1 MIGTYDL
8 YLFEEVRSKKSP
20 SFFHRTSGLG
30 CPFGGEHFNI
40 VSCPTETSVSLGKI
54 RKSSRISVKQKIV
67 NNKKNPITLHHHSSE
82 IISLSLKKMS

>member
-8 YLFEEVRSKKSP
+8 YLLEEVRSKKSP

-67 NNKKNPITLHHHSSE
+67 NNKNYE
-82 IISLSLKKMS
+82 KKP